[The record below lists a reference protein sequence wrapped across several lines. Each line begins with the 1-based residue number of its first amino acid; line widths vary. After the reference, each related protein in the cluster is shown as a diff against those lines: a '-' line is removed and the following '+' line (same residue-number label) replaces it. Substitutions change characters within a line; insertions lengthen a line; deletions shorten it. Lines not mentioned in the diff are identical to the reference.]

1 VTRREQIFEHLKRP
15 PLSSHMKWLVMDD
28 VVAEKIYGGEIG
40 QLYGVKI
47 VRSSHID
54 SSFDEDSQRE
64 DLC

>member
-47 VRSSHID
+47 VT
-54 SSFDEDSQRE
+54 SSFLDETPRE
-64 DLC
+64 D